1 MNAKVTISE
10 YIKQLSWINGKTIA
24 IVYTYEGDSI
34 SGAEKYD
41 FWEGDVIS
49 DWVHGAYELRTMPFI
64 IDARTFVEKSMNNTL
79 PPIDFVVDLNDGYY
93 DISSLALIPS
103 VCAYKGL
110 PCIPCNASLL
120 LMGEN
125 KYISN
130 ILAKNFGFSLPKAFS
145 KPTKESIS
153 RPFCYGS
160 SCGVAKGVPCT
171 ETRKTEILIQEFVQG
186 FDVTVPVLYCPT
198 DDDMTVLPAVAYRPN
213 NYDPQ
218 WFLGEQE
225 KKEHSGYQKQ
235 LVSID
240 NKSKEMIKDFAKQIG
255 VTTYCRIDFRCMCD
269 TASKMK
275 SILAS
280 GCNWNDLKFI
290 EINPLPTIKENINFF
305 NSLGNITPEHPI
317 AQCLDAYY
325 NKTRNATLTGFVLS
339 CSIIASAKAKH

>member
-1 MNAKVTISE
+1 MTVGE
-10 YIKQLSWINGKTIA
+10 YIKKLSWISGKTVA

-64 IDARTFVEKSMNNTL
+64 IDARTFVEKSMNHTL

-93 DISSLALIPS
+93 ELSSLALIPS
-103 VCAYKGL
+103 VCAYNRI
-110 PCIPCNASLL
+110 PCIPCDASLL
-120 LMGEN
+120 LMGED

-130 ILAKNFGFSLPKAFS
+130 ILAQNFGFNLPNSFS
-145 KPTKESIS
+145 KPREDSIS
-153 RPFCYGS
+153 KPFCYGS
-160 SCGVAKGVPCT
+160 SCGIVKGLVDN
-171 ETRKTEILIQEFVQG
+171 ETLKKQTLIQEFIQG

-225 KKEHSGYQKQ
+225 KKQHAGYQKQ
-235 LVSID
+235 IVSID
-240 NKSKEMIKDFAKQIG
+240 NKTKENIKSFVKQIG

-275 SILAS
+275 SILSS

-290 EINPLPTIKENINFF
+290 EINPLPTIKENINFLD
-305 NSLGNITPEHPI
+305 SIANITPDHPI
-317 AQCLDAYY
+317 APCLDAYY
-325 NKTRNATLTGFVLS
+325 KETRNATLTGFVLS
-339 CSIIASAKAKH
+339 CSLIASAKAMH